1 MKRSETFK
9 TLPFAPGCAIAVFG
23 IAGFGALALALWQ
36 QSGAVL
42 TGHLIVLLLL
52 ATVTA
57 RAKAKLCRGTTISF
71 LTAIVLMAVIRDSAA
86 VAIISAIWGVTVQ
99 TVSLSKKVI
108 LHRII
113 FNAGM
118 IALTVAAASWNYRA
132 LATSNPSAQLI
143 PTTGILATIMAALVY
158 FAGNSISISFIIAVT
173 QRVSMFEVWIKHF
186 MYSAQSFLL
195 AGLVAF
201 FLILLATTTF
211 QFMPAVV
218 TLAIVLAYYCAIR
231 HAAQQSTAQV

>member
-1 MKRSETFK
+1 MFG
-9 TLPFAPGCAIAVFG
+9 FAGMF
-23 IAGFGALALALWQ
+23 ALASAIRHDMGGILSVRLM
-36 QSGAVL
+36 
-42 TGHLIVLLLL
+42 VLLLF
-52 ATVTA
+52 ATLTA
-57 RAKAKLCRGTTISF
+57 LLKARLYRGTTISF

-118 IALTVAAASWNYRA
+118 IALTVAAASWTYRA

-158 FAGNSISISFIIAVT
+158 FAGN
-173 QRVSMFEVWIKHF
+173 
-186 MYSAQSFLL
+186 
-195 AGLVAF
+195 
-201 FLILLATTTF
+201 
-211 QFMPAVV
+211 
-218 TLAIVLAYYCAIR
+218 
-231 HAAQQSTAQV
+231 